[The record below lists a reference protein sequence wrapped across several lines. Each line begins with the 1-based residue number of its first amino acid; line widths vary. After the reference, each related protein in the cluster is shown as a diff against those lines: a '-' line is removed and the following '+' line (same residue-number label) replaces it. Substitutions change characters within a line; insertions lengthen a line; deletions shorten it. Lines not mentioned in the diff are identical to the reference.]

1 MLPSLK
7 IGIIG
12 GTGLE
17 DPDILEN
24 VQERRV
30 TTPYGNPSDVLKEGT
45 IRGVPCVLLSRH
57 NRAHRLVYI

>member
-1 MLPSLK
+1 MVPLK
-7 IGIIG
+7 VGIIG

-24 VQERRV
+24 VKEHTV
-30 TTPYGNPSDVLKEGT
+30 MTPYGEPSDVLKEGT

-57 NRAHRLVYI
+57 NRAHRFV